1 MINFA
6 SLYGLGNKLNTT
18 KFDGVTQPYFSS
30 YVDGYPEQVYNMAQA
45 VQNPYSSLFYNP
57 LMLGTN
63 LTGYDA
69 RQTQLAQAGINA
81 AGQSG
86 MYETSRY

>member
-45 VQNPYSSLFYNP
+45 VQNPYS
-57 LMLGTN
+57 
-63 LTGYDA
+63 
-69 RQTQLAQAGINA
+69 
-81 AGQSG
+81 
-86 MYETSRY
+86 